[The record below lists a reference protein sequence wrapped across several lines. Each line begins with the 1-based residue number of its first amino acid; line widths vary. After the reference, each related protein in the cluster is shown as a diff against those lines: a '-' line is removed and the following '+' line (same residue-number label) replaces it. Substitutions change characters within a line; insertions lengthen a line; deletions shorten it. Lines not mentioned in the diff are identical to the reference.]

1 MCVQKDCNAPDAES
15 ALARALPDGL
25 FRVYRAAQD
34 AVVEQRLF
42 EELAATGLSG
52 DMSLEAARREFE
64 NANNVARPSSLQC
77 VYYILRGI
85 PAQGSQGALHI
96 QESTGMLLCKGH

>member
-1 MCVQKDCNAPDAES
+1 MYVES
-15 ALARALPDGL
+15 ALARVLPDGL
-25 FRVYRAAQD
+25 FREYRAAQD
-34 AVVEQRLF
+34 AVVEQRFF
-42 EELAATGLSG
+42 EELQQRFQEQ
-52 DMSLEAARREFE
+52 LEAARREFE